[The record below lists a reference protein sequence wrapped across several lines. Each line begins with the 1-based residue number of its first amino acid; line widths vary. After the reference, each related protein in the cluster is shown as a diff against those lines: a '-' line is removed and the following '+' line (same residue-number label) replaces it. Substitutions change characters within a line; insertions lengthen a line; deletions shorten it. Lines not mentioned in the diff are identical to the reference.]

1 MAYTWTAHAGL
12 GKVHVWDA
20 TAGHQ
25 ERTFANSH
33 EAPGNWHAELR
44 HSLAFTSDGSWLFAP
59 DIYDQG
65 LRILHLPSGKAY
77 PVLKTDVPFYK
88 AVAIVI
94 AASTVALLHAGD
106 GQGKGPYGLEVWQL
120 QYSAK

>member
-1 MAYTWTAHAGL
+1 M
-12 GKVHVWDA
+12 
-20 TAGHQ
+20 
-25 ERTFANSH
+25 
-33 EAPGNWHAELR
+33 
-44 HSLAFTSDGSWLFAP
+44 
-59 DIYDQG
+59 
-65 LRILHLPSGKAY
+65 RILHLPSGKAY

-88 AVAIVI
+88 AVPIVI